1 MNWTNEL
8 AAEELG
14 LMRGVTIAVVTNNKD
29 PKKLGRVKVKFPKLD
44 DKYESDWARVVSFM
58 GGKDRGAYFIP
69 EVEDEV
75 LVAFE
80 SGSIHRPYIVGCLWN
95 GEDKP
100 PKKGPNDKNDV
111 RLIRSRSGHEIRLT
125 DTKGK
130 EKIEIIDAKEK
141 NKITIDTKKGKIE
154 LKGDKE
160 IKIDCKDGKIVLEA
174 KTLEIKTSGAM
185 ELKAGGELKLEGQT
199 VKIKGSKV
207 DIN

>member
-1 MNWTNEL
+1 
-8 AAEELG
+8 
-14 LMRGVTIAVVTNNKD
+14 MRGVTIAVVTNNKD

-44 DKYESDWARVVSFM
+44 DKYESDWARVVTFM
-58 GGKDRGAYFIP
+58 GGKGRGAYFIP

-80 SGSIHRPYIVGCLWN
+80 NGSIHRPYIVGSLHN
-95 GEDKP
+95 GKDKP

-130 EKIEIIDAKEK
+130 EKIEIIDAKGK

-154 LKGDKE
+154 IKAKKQ
-160 IKIDCKDGKIVLEA
+160 IKIDCKSGKVMVTA
-174 KTLEIKTSGAM
+174 KSLNIKTSGAM
-185 ELKAGGELKLEGQT
+185 KVKAGGALNLEGKT